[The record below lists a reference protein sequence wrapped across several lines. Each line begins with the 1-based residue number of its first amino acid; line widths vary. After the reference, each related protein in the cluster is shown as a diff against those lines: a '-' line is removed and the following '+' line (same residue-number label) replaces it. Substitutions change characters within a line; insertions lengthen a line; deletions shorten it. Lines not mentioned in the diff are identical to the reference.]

1 MKSKVG
7 NVMASLLLF
16 AGCNDDGNISREDYG
31 GHFSVNSTLAQPKN
45 MGESAYDIFLK
56 SRAGKI
62 RFETVHGPFSDL
74 EACQT
79 VLNAYENRTIDARL
93 PGVYNCERISGAMP

>member
-45 MGESAYDIFLK
+45 MDEAAYDIFLK

-74 EACQT
+74 EACQAIA
-79 VLNAYENRTIDARL
+79 NAYNNGTYDARL
-93 PGVYNCERISGAMP
+93 PGVHTCEAISGAVP